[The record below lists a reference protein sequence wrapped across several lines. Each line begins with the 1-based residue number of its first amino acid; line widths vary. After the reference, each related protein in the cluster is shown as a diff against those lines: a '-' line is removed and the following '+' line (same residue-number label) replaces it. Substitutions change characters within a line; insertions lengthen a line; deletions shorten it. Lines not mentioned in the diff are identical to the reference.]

1 VVEVDRVGHVGVL
14 STLDVNLYLALLR
27 NKMILLGNPEKPLQI
42 IAFTLIA
49 YRRYF
54 LLFDLTHE
62 TSW

>member
-1 VVEVDRVGHVGVL
+1 
-14 STLDVNLYLALLR
+14 
-27 NKMILLGNPEKPLQI
+27 MILLGNPEKPLQI